1 MRVYNRRDLAWQKVP
16 EGWALHCRGLC
27 DAVYVVPD
35 AVYPGMWR
43 VRLSDGDLT
52 DMANLTWAR
61 DGAVSI
67 ALGML
72 NQQVGAAA

>member
-1 MRVYNRRDLAWQKVP
+1 M
-16 EGWALHCRGLC
+16 
-27 DAVYVVPD
+27 DARPTD